1 MIRYALTI
9 FLSAF
14 LLFQVQPMVG
24 KYILPWF
31 GGTPSV
37 WTTCMLM
44 FQVLLLFGYAYAHAV
59 AAWLR
64 PRQQAIAHLVLLAVT
79 LACLPITP
87 SASWKPTGSEAPT
100 WRILALLAT
109 TIGLPY
115 LALSSTTPLVQS
127 WFSRAFPNRSPYRLY
142 ALSNAGSL
150 LALLSYPFVVEPAWS
165 LAQQTWTWSLAYV
178 GFVALCGWCAS
189 SLMSARAPSVE
200 GAALP
205 AAAEADDERAPDEPS
220 MVLWL
225 VLSACG
231 STLLLATTNQMC
243 QEVAVVP
250 FLWILPLAIYL
261 ASFILCFESQ
271 RWYRREV
278 FGLLLAASV
287 VAAVYA
293 LDQGPLLAIEWQV
306 AIYSAVLFVGCMVCH
321 GELANS
327 KPAPRYQTLFYLL
340 VAAVGALGGIFVAL
354 VAPVI
359 FTAYWEYQLS
369 LAMCCALVI
378 LMIMLERARAI
389 RANPLKVKKLN
400 VGWRMLGI
408 CYCFVIVSLVRQAV
422 NLEHDTVVRSRNFYG
437 VLRIKVIPNEV
448 SPRLVLSHGRIEHGF
463 QFTDEDKHRWPTS
476 YYGPDSGIGLALTH
490 HPKRSAKKT
499 EDQALQIGM
508 VGLGTGTIACYAR
521 EHDLLRF
528 YEINPQVVRMA
539 NAFFTFLKDAPT
551 RAEIVIGDGRIQLER
566 ELPIDP
572 SEAFDVL
579 GVDAFSGNAIPMHL
593 LTREAFQ
600 IYWKHLHPDDGLLV
614 IDISNRHVDLKPVV
628 RGLADEMGKTTL
640 HFSSFGDDENGT
652 SGADWLIVTSNR
664 AFLDNPAIQEVVE
677 PWAEDARTPF
687 VWTDDHASLWQAL
700 SD

>member
-44 FQVLLLFGYAYAHAV
+44 FQILLLVGYAYAHGV

-64 PRQQAIAHLVLLAVT
+64 PRQQAIVHLVVLAIS

-87 SASWKPTGSEAPT
+87 SASWKPTGDEAPT
-100 WRILALLAT
+100 WRILALLAA

-127 WFSRAFPNRSPYRLY
+127 WFSRALPNRSPYRLY

-165 LAQQTWTWSLAYV
+165 LAEQTWAWSLAYV

-189 SLMSARAPSVE
+189 SLMGAKTQAAEV
-200 GAALP
+200 AAL
-205 AAAEADDERAPDEPS
+205 AATAATDDERAPDEPS
-220 MVLWL
+220 MVIWL

-250 FLWILPLAIYL
+250 FLWILPLAVYL
-261 ASFILCFESQ
+261 VSFILCFESQ

-287 VAAVYA
+287 VGAVYA
-293 LDQGPLLAIEWQV
+293 LDQGPLLAMEWQV

-340 VAAVGALGGIFVAL
+340 VAAGGALGGIFVAL

-369 LAMCCALVI
+369 LIMCCTMVI

-389 RANPLKVKKLN
+389 RATPLKVKKLN
-400 VGWRMLGI
+400 AGWRLLGI

-422 NLEHDTVVRSRNFYG
+422 NLERDTVVRSRNFYG

-463 QFTDEDKHRWPTS
+463 QFTDKDKHRWPTS
-476 YYGPDSGIGLALTH
+476 YYGPDSGIGMALTH
-490 HPKRSAKKT
+490 HPKRSAAKV

-551 RAEIVIGDGRIQLER
+551 PPEIVIGDGRIQLER
-566 ELPIDP
+566 ELPVDP

-579 GVDAFSGNAIPMHL
+579 GVDAFSSDAIPLHL
-593 LTREAFQ
+593 LTREAFR
-600 IYWKHLHPDDGLLV
+600 IYWKCLRPDGILV
-614 IDISNRHVDLKPVV
+614 INISNRHVDLKPVV
-628 RGLADEMGKTTL
+628 RGLADEIAKTTL
-640 HFSSFGDDENGT
+640 HISSYGEDENGT
-652 SGADWLIVTSNR
+652 SGADWLIVTSNK
-664 AFLDNPAIQEVVE
+664 AFLDDPAIKEMVE
-677 PWAEDARTPF
+677 PWPEDARPPF
-687 VWTDDHASLWQAL
+687 VWTDDHASLWQVL
-700 SD
+700 SK